1 MSTTN
6 EYTVKDVARL
16 FELQEAR
23 VRYWA
28 QTGIVGPSIRRSG
41 RALYTFQDLI
51 SIKVAK
57 DLLEQGLSLQA
68 VRKSLE
74 SLRAAL
80 PHVERPLTELRI
92 LADGDRVV
100 VAGQDAPYDAATGQV
115 VMQFAVAALS
125 QRVAEVLPLPGRE
138 EAAPADVPAP
148 APVVRAAAPA
158 PREPEPTSAY
168 AAFLAAGEAADAGE
182 IERAERLYRRAVELD
197 EHLAAA
203 WTNLGSLLER
213 RGARGEARSA
223 CEQALAL
230 DPEQPEARYNLAN
243 LLADVGETEL
253 AVAEYRRVAATCP
266 HFADAHFNLALAL
279 LRAGQSAGAR
289 AHLARYLELDGES
302 SWALQARAL
311 LDELSASSAAAA
323 T

>member
-6 EYTVKDVARL
+6 EYSVKDVARL
-16 FELQEAR
+16 FDLQEAR

-28 QTGIVGPSIRRSG
+28 QTGIVGPSLRRSG
-41 RALYTFQDLI
+41 RAFYTFQDLI
-51 SIKVAK
+51 GIKVAK
-57 DLLEQGLSLQA
+57 DLLDQGLSLQA

-92 LADGDRVV
+92 VAEGDRVL
-100 VAGQDAPYDAATGQV
+100 VATQDAPYEAATGQV

-125 QRVAEVLPLPGRE
+125 ERVAQVLPLPS
-138 EAAPADVPAP
+138 APPADAPPAARVIVARP
-148 APVVRAAAPA
+148 PA
-158 PREPEPTSAY
+158 PREPEPASAY
-168 AAFLAAGEAADAGE
+168 AAFLAGVAAADADE
-182 IERAERLYRRAVELD
+182 LERAEKLYRRAVELD

-203 WTNLGSLLER
+203 WTNLASLLER

-223 CEQALAL
+223 CEKALAL

-243 LLADVGETEL
+243 LLADVGELDE
-253 AVAEYRRVAATCP
+253 AIKEYRRVTASCP
-266 HFADAHFNLALAL
+266 DFADAHFNLALIMQ
-279 LRAGQSAGAR
+279 RTGQRAGAR

-302 SWALQARAL
+302 SWALRARAL
-311 LDELSASSAAAA
+311 LDELDGAVAA